1 MSYRLDK
8 PFTAEEKDNFIFKYN
23 QDCFHEGYHCR
34 IEETDK
40 ALFAL
45 EDNEIMKDGEPIINP
60 DWEEEETARRKAEF
74 EQQFITTS
82 KGNYRLIPRGYAN
95 AQQSIDTVNNIVNAM
110 GELTETIANM
120 VIFYDT
126 PDFSKEEECTE
137 EWLIQHQHHP
147 LPMTIEE
154 WTQFYIEFTTLYADK
169 QYKASLLTS

>member
-8 PFTAEEKDNFIFKYN
+8 PYTDKQRIDFIFKYN
-23 QDCFHEGYHCR
+23 HDCFQEGYHCR
-34 IEETDK
+34 IEETET

-60 DWEEEETARRKAEF
+60 DWEKEETARRKAEF
-74 EQQFITTS
+74 DQQFLLTS
-82 KGNYRLIPRGYAN
+82 KGNYRIYPKGYAN
-95 AQQSIDTVNNIVNAM
+95 AQQSIDTVNNIVVAM
-110 GELTETIANM
+110 QGLTEDIANM

-147 LPMTIEE
+147 SPMTLGE
-154 WTQFYIEFTTLYADK
+154 WAQFYIEFTTLYAQQ
-169 QYKASLLTS
+169 QYRVLEDE